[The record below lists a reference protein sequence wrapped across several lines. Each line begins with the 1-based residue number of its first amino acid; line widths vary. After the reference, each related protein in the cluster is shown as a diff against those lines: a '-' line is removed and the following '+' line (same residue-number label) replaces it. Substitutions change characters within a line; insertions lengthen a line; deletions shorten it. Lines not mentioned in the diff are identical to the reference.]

1 MSNLLDFKIRAS
13 ASQKIMGG
21 VKQPIDK
28 YNEVVAELNRLKDI
42 QEGVKNKE
50 TKTYT
55 AREEKIK
62 EQLALVEELA
72 KTKDRYELPTG
83 AKTYVR
89 DYLLDYVYGG
99 VGLSK
104 VKVKEMQKGDEV
116 EGDNIAYYGE
126 QRGLTLEKNEAFY
139 ENEWAKGTP
148 DVVTDDL
155 VIDMKSSWDYTTFP
169 IWAKD
174 IPNKDYSS
182 QLQVYMW
189 LTERTKARLVYVLS
203 NTPENLWRSDVDM
216 LDYTQLLDDFRIK
229 EFDIEYDDDFI
240 SQLQERVEKCHQY
253 LNALIRQMNWEK
265 YFLG

>member
-13 ASQKIMGG
+13 ASQSIMGG

-28 YNEVVAELNRLKDI
+28 YNDANAELERLRGL
-42 QEGVKNKE
+42 QEKAKNKE
-50 TKTYT
+50 TKTFLD
-55 AREEKIK
+55 REEKIK
-62 EQLALVEELA
+62 EQLGLVNELA

-89 DYLLDYVYGG
+89 SYLLDHVYGG
-99 VGLSK
+99 VGLNK
-104 VKVKEMQKGDEV
+104 VTVKEMQKGHEV
-116 EGDNIAYYGE
+116 EADNIAYYGE
-126 QRGLTLEKNEAFY
+126 QRGLVLEKNEAFY

-169 IWAKD
+169 IWAQE

-189 LTERTKARLVYVLS
+189 LTERTRARLVYVLS
-203 NTPENLWRSDVDM
+203 NTPEGLCRSDLDM
-216 LDYTQLLDDFRIK
+216 LDYSELLDDFRIK
-229 EFDIEYDDDFI
+229 EFDIEYDDEFI
-240 SQLQERVEKCHQY
+240 SKLQERSDRCQDY
-253 LNALIRQMNWEK
+253 LNALIRQMNWQK
-265 YFLG
+265 YFEG